1 MKFQKRLAEGE
12 QFEKSMYSIFREL
25 SSFKHIT
32 DKVIWYGYKPIFID
46 FKSSRN
52 MEYQAYKEY
61 MDIYEKFKFLS
72 ILVINNRVNINS
84 EHGEIMVEYTH
95 KIRHSEVKNGIG
107 GSYNQF
113 IILYPTRTLKQFL
126 KEEFNYEY

>member
-1 MKFQKRLAEGE
+1 MDFQERLTIGE
-12 QFEKSMYSIFREL
+12 RFEKEMYLIFRNL

-32 DKVIWYGYKPIFID
+32 DKVIWYGFKPIFID
-46 FKSSRN
+46 FKASRN

-61 MDIYEKFKFLS
+61 MEIYDKGFLS
-72 ILVINNRVNINS
+72 ILVINDRPNITS
-84 EHGEIMVEYTH
+84 ENGEIMVEYTH
-95 KIRHSEVKNGIG
+95 KINHSEIKAGIG

-126 KEEFNYEY
+126 KEEFDYRR